1 MENVFEEL
9 LATGTV
15 DNNDNNSTMED
26 GEDFDHSF
34 DLNLEDLIED
44 EGEETNPGEADDEGG
59 AAPVNNDV
67 NPTNNA
73 FAQMRAENKQFA
85 QKLAEI
91 DALAKALGMQNT
103 DDFIAKAKDAQIQ
116 LQAKKTGVPV
126 EFAREIEEIRALKN
140 DILADRQNA
149 AQEARKSTFV
159 SNVNAFIESNQ
170 LSEAAV
176 DKLSQDLERDGLEM
190 EALMDM
196 PKAALNRILSSY
208 VGTNYQKNLERKN
221 TIRKELPI
229 SQASQVDAVSLNK
242 EIDEFARQLAGK

>member
-9 LATGTV
+9 LAAGTT
-15 DNNDNNSTMED
+15 DNNNEIIEDD
-26 GEDFDHSF
+26 GEDFDHSY

-44 EGEETNPGEADDEGG
+44 DENNNSAEVNDEGG
-59 AAPVNNDV
+59 ESPVNDV
-67 NPTNNA
+67 TPTNNA
-73 FAQMRAENKQFA
+73 FAQMRTENKQLT

-103 DDFIAKAKDAQIQ
+103 DDFIAKAKDAQVQ
-116 LQAKKTGVPV
+116 LEAKKTGVPV

-140 DILADRQNA
+140 DILADRANA
-149 AQEARKSTFV
+149 AKEARESTFV

-176 DKLSQDLERDGLEM
+176 DKLSQDLEKDGLEM

-208 VGTNYQKNLERKN
+208 VGANYQKNLERKN
-221 TIRKELPI
+221 TIKRELPI
-229 SQASQVDAVSLNK
+229 SQASQVDTVSLNK
-242 EIDEFARQLAGK
+242 GIDDFARQLAGK

>member
-1 MENVFEEL
+1 MENVFDEL
-9 LATGTV
+9 LAAGTT
-15 DNNDNNSTMED
+15 DNNNEIIEDD
-26 GEDFDHSF
+26 GEDFDHSY

-44 EGEETNPGEADDEGG
+44 DENNDSAEANDEGG
-59 AAPVNNDV
+59 EAPDNDV
-67 NPTNNA
+67 TPTNNA
-73 FAQMRAENKQFA
+73 FAQMRTENKQLT

-103 DDFIAKAKDAQIQ
+103 DDFIAKAKDAHVQ
-116 LQAKKTGVPV
+116 LEAKKTGVPV

-140 DILADRQNA
+140 DILADRANA
-149 AQEARKSTFV
+149 AKEARESTFV

-176 DKLSQDLERDGLEM
+176 DKLSQDLEKDGLEM
-190 EALMDM
+190 EALMNM

-208 VGTNYQKNLERKN
+208 VGANYQKNLERKN

-229 SQASQVDAVSLNK
+229 SQASQVDTVSLNK
-242 EIDEFARQLAGK
+242 GIDDFARQLAGK

>member
-15 DNNDNNSTMED
+15 DNNDNGTIEEE
-26 GEDFDHSF
+26 GEDFDHSY
-34 DLNLEDLIED
+34 DLNLEDLISD
-44 EGEETNPGEADDEGG
+44 EGENTNQGEADDEGG
-59 AAPVNNDV
+59 VAPTNVDV

-73 FAQMRAENKQFA
+73 FAQMRTENKQFA
-85 QKLAEI
+85 QKIAEI
-91 DALAKALGMQNT
+91 DNLAKSLGMQNI
-103 DDFIAKAKDAQIQ
+103 DDFIAKAKDAQVQ

-140 DILADRQNA
+140 DILADRANA
-149 AQEARKSTFV
+149 AKEARESTFV

-176 DKLSQDLERDGLEM
+176 DKLSQDLEKDGLEM

-208 VGTNYQKNLERKN
+208 VGANYQKNLERKN
-221 TIRKELPI
+221 TIKRELPI
-229 SQASQVDAVSLNK
+229 SQASQVDTVSLNK
-242 EIDEFARQLAGK
+242 GIDDFARQLAGK

>member
-15 DNNDNNSTMED
+15 DNNDNGTIEEE
-26 GEDFDHSF
+26 GEDFDHSY
-34 DLNLEDLIED
+34 DLNIEDLISD
-44 EGEETNPGEADDEGG
+44 EGENTNLGEADDEGG
-59 AAPVNNDV
+59 EAPTNVDV

-73 FAQMRAENKQFA
+73 FAQMRTENKQFA
-85 QKLAEI
+85 QKIAEI
-91 DALAKALGMQNT
+91 DNLAKSLGMQNI
-103 DDFIAKAKDAQIQ
+103 DDFIAKAKDAQVQ

-140 DILADRQNA
+140 DILADRANA
-149 AQEARKSTFV
+149 AKEARESTFV

-170 LSEAAV
+170 LSEAAI
-176 DKLSQDLERDGLEM
+176 DKLSQDLEKDGLEM

-229 SQASQVDAVSLNK
+229 NQASKVDTVSLNK
-242 EIDEFARQLAGK
+242 GIDDFARQLAGK